1 MPTQSS
7 VKPGIS
13 KSRFLSCFGL
23 LLCLLLPMYFYPVE
37 VANVLQE
44 SYREVSRA
52 CGFLYLL
59 SGIMCFCFLIWLGT
73 SEFGKVRLGGDD
85 DTIEFSAT
93 SWLGMMFCAGIGAGL
108 MRWAAV
114 EWGYYYLDPPH
125 GLTAESLSATDWAMS
140 YPLFHWGPIAWS
152 YYCLPAVAIAYPLY
166 VKKIPCFRYSVSL
179 YGLLGEAGLKG
190 TFAKTVDVLFVIS
203 LLSGAGYSLAVSIP
217 IISGTFCHLT
227 GLQDGLTLQVV
238 CGLVCVLLF
247 SCSAYL
253 GLKKGIK
260 RLSDW
265 NVYLSFG
272 LLLFVLAVG
281 PTIFIFN
288 SSLSSLGFMAQNFVV
303 MSTWADPYTDSG
315 FVENWTVFYWA
326 WWIAYAPFVG
336 LFVARISRGRTIRQ
350 VISGML
356 IFGSGGCMLFFM
368 ILGNYAFHVETVED
382 AGILS
387 LLTSEDGGYVDA
399 MLRVLQTLPVPSL
412 VIGVFCVICVIFCS
426 TTYDSASYIIAATV
440 TRKTQPTD
448 EPAKWTRLF
457 WAFAL
462 AALPLTLL
470 WIDHTQEGRNAET
483 GMQSILLLTSL
494 PIIVLLALSAWSLTK
509 QLVNDKRHAHS
520 SGFKGQDSSQF
531 DL

>member
-1 MPTQSS
+1 
-7 VKPGIS
+7 
-13 KSRFLSCFGL
+13 
-23 LLCLLLPMYFYPVE
+23 MYFYPVE

-44 SYREVSRA
+44 SYQEISRT

-73 SEFGKVRLGGDD
+73 SEFGKVRLGGED

-125 GLTAESLSATDWAMS
+125 GLTAESLSATEWAMS

-166 VKKIPCFRYSVSL
+166 VKKIPSFRYSVSL

-190 TFAKTVDVLFVIS
+190 TIAKTVDVLFVVG

-217 IISGTFCHLT
+217 IISGTFSHLT

-238 CGLVCVLLF
+238 SGLVCVLLF

-265 NVYLSFG
+265 NIYLSFG

-281 PTIFIFN
+281 PTIFILN
-288 SSLSSLGFMAQNFVV
+288 SSLSSLGFMAQNLHCHEHMGGPIYRLRFRRELDRFLLGMVDCLCPFCRAV
-303 MSTWADPYTDSG
+303 CGQNLSRSNHPTGDSG
-315 FVENWTVFYWA
+315 NVDFR
-326 WWIAYAPFVG
+326 IGG
-336 LFVARISRGRTIRQ
+336 LHALFHDPWKLCIPSRNG
-350 VISGML
+350 
-356 IFGSGGCMLFFM
+356 
-368 ILGNYAFHVETVED
+368 
-382 AGILS
+382 
-387 LLTSEDGGYVDA
+387 
-399 MLRVLQTLPVPSL
+399 
-412 VIGVFCVICVIFCS
+412 
-426 TTYDSASYIIAATV
+426 
-440 TRKTQPTD
+440 
-448 EPAKWTRLF
+448 
-457 WAFAL
+457 
-462 AALPLTLL
+462 
-470 WIDHTQEGRNAET
+470 
-483 GMQSILLLTSL
+483 
-494 PIIVLLALSAWSLTK
+494 
-509 QLVNDKRHAHS
+509 
-520 SGFKGQDSSQF
+520 
-531 DL
+531 